1 VFISHASADAPLAL
15 RICEGLESR
24 GVACWIAPR
33 DVQAEGTYGTEIL
46 KGLRECDVF
55 LIIVTDRAAES
66 QQVERE
72 AERASHYKKRIIP
85 LTVGDSDA
93 GPQLEFY
100 IAGRQRFLCSPT
112 PDERFLDR
120 LADAMRG
127 GTVAHPMPA
136 ARPSSRTRLL
146 LMIIAGVAAIGLAY
160 FGATYF
166 LDQPAPGVPTPSPA
180 TSESRNATPE
190 RSTAAGN
197 TAPGTESAPS
207 VSNPKA
213 DAPLNTTTTAKGS
226 NPPAQA
232 RDRNEP
238 ALDVSR
244 TPPRVPPAATSTAAP
259 TKAGGVTTTI
269 VNGVRLSF
277 VAIPGG
283 TFRMGCSAGDNQ
295 CEDDEK
301 PVRNVAVDP
310 FEMSTTEVTQELWQA
325 VMGANP
331 SDFTGATL
339 PVQHVSW
346 QDSQDFVD
354 RLNQR
359 RDGFTYRLPNE
370 AEWEYAARANE
381 SAAQDLPAI
390 AWFGLAAGSARSPRP
405 QNVGTKNA
413 NRWGLHDMLG
423 NVAEWCEDWYSPN
436 FQRVIRGGSWIDS
449 AKSLRVSARGKAVPT
464 TRDYSTG
471 LRLVRTRG

>member
-1 VFISHASADAPLAL
+1 
-15 RICEGLESR
+15 
-24 GVACWIAPR
+24 
-33 DVQAEGTYGTEIL
+33 VQAEGTYGTEIL

-72 AERASHYKKRIIP
+72 AERASYYKKRIIP

-100 IAGRQRFLCSPT
+100 IAGRQRFLCSAT
-112 PDERFLDR
+112 PDARLLDR

-136 ARPSSRTRLL
+136 ARPSFRTRLM
-146 LMIIAGVAAIGLAY
+146 LMIIPGVGAIGLAY

-166 LDQPAPGVPTPSPA
+166 LDKPAPGGSTTSPA
-180 TSESRNATPE
+180 TSESPPPTPE
-190 RSTAAGN
+190 RSTGN
-197 TAPGTESAPS
+197 TAPVTASAPA
-207 VSNPKA
+207 SNPMA
-213 DAPLNTTTTAKGS
+213 GAPPPTSTTAKGS
-226 NPPAQA
+226 NSPAPP

-238 ALDVSR
+238 KAGA
-244 TPPRVPPAATSTAAP
+244 PATA
-259 TKAGGVTTTI
+259 KAGGVTTTI

-283 TFRMGCSAGDNQ
+283 TFRMGCSAGDNE

-331 SDFTGATL
+331 SDFTGTTL

-346 QDSQDFVD
+346 RDSQDFVD

-390 AWFGLAAGSARSPRP
+390 AWFGLAAGSARAPRP
-405 QNVGTKNA
+405 QNVGTKAA
-413 NRWGLHDMLG
+413 NRWGLYDMLG

-449 AKSLRVSARGKAVPT
+449 AKSLRLSARGKAVPT

>member
-1 VFISHASADAPLAL
+1 MFISHASADAQLAL

-85 LTVGDSDA
+85 LTVGGSDA

-100 IAGRQRFLCSPT
+100 IAGRQRFLCSAT
-112 PDERFLDR
+112 PDERLLDR

-146 LMIIAGVAAIGLAY
+146 LMIIPSVGAIGLAY

-166 LDQPAPGVPTPSPA
+166 LDKPAPGGSTTSPA
-180 TSESRNATPE
+180 TRESPPPTPE
-190 RSTAAGN
+190 QSTGN
-197 TAPGTESAPS
+197 TAPATVSAPS
-207 VSNPKA
+207 VNNPKA
-213 DAPLNTTTTAKGS
+213 GGPPPTSTTAKGS
-226 NPPAQA
+226 NSSKSGVPPPATSA
-232 RDRNEP
+232 P
-238 ALDVSR
+238 A
-244 TPPRVPPAATSTAAP
+244 T

-283 TFRMGCSAGDNQ
+283 TFRMGCSAGDNE

-331 SDFTGATL
+331 SDFTGTTL

-346 QDSQDFVD
+346 RDSQDFVD

-359 RDGFTYRLPNE
+359 RDGFAYRLPNE

-405 QNVGTKNA
+405 QNVGTKTA
-413 NRWGLHDMLG
+413 NRWGLYDMLG